1 MTYVAGLD
9 VGATN
14 VRAAVA
20 DESGRI
26 VERVKRPTPQTDI
39 GIEVTEAVLDAFRE
53 VTAAADLDP
62 TEIVAVG
69 IGSIGPLDLADGVI
83 GTPANLSQKIEQ
95 IPLVGPIQNVVG
107 HERVFLRND
116 ATTGVVGERFYGE
129 RTPDN
134 MVYLTISSGIGAGVI
149 VDGTLVRGW
158 DGNAGEVGHMIV
170 DAEGRRTCG
179 CGRDGH
185 WEAYASG
192 DNIPAYA
199 RDLADRLDVET
210 DLPLSD
216 PEFSAVDVYDAT
228 DDPLAEAVRTKVT
241 EWNVVGV
248 ANVIQAYA
256 PFVVAVGGSVAV
268 ENPETVVQP
277 LIDDVPD
284 EVFVNVPEIRL
295 TKFGD
300 DVVLRGAIALAIT
313 NSQSGG
319 SPLSAG
325 GR

>member
-26 VERVKRPTPQTDI
+26 VERSMRPTPQTDV
-39 GIEVTEAVLDAFRE
+39 GIEVTETVLDAFRE
-53 VTAAADLDP
+53 VAAAAGIDP
-62 TEIVAVG
+62 TEITAVG

-83 GTPANLSQKIEQ
+83 GTPANLSQKIDQ
-95 IPLVGPIQNVVG
+95 IPLVGPVQNVIG
-107 HERVFLRND
+107 HDRVFLRND
-116 ATTGVVGERFYGE
+116 ATTGVVGERFYGD

-149 VDGTLVRGW
+149 VDGTLMRGW

-170 DAEGRRTCG
+170 DAAGRRTCG
-179 CGRDGH
+179 CGIDGH

-192 DNIPAYA
+192 DNIPAYT

-210 DLPLSD
+210 ELPLSD
-216 PEFSAVDVYDAT
+216 PGFSAADVYDAE
-228 DDPLAEAVRTKVT
+228 DDPLAETVRSKVT

-256 PFVVAVGGSVAV
+256 PFVVSIGGSVALH
-268 ENPETVVQP
+268 NPETVIQP
-277 LIDDVPD
+277 LIEDVP
-284 EVFVNVPEIRL
+284 ERLFVNVPEIRM

-313 NSQSGG
+313 HLKSGG
-319 SPLSAG
+319 SPL
-325 GR
+325 